1 MGRYIYKING
11 TAKMLCFWI
20 FCVFLIPHIIFYYI
34 SENKKTIKEDV
45 KCWIDCTV
53 RESHGKVFDLCFL
66 LTFYR
71 EYRNLF
77 YLRIGFWGFFLKW
90 YLRPLSSLMIETPSK
105 MVGAGTFIQH
115 GFATIIGA
123 EKIGR
128 NCWINQ
134 QVTIGF
140 NYSKKYGFGKPTIED
155 NVRISCGAK
164 VLGKITVGE
173 GSIIG
178 ANAVVVKDVPPHS
191 VVIPSPTM
199 VIKEQGE
206 SVYKKL

>member
-1 MGRYIYKING
+1 MGRNIYKING
-11 TAKMLCFWI
+11 TAKMLYFGI
-20 FCVFLIPHIIFYYI
+20 LCVFLIPHIILYYI
-34 SENKKTIKEDV
+34 SEKKTIEADVERWV
-45 KCWIDCTV
+45 KCTV
-53 RESHGKVFDLCFL
+53 KESHGTVLDLCFL
-66 LTFYR
+66 LTFFQ

-77 YLRIGFWGFFLKW
+77 YLRIGFWQFFLKW
-90 YLRPLSSLMIETPSK
+90 YIRPLSSLKIDTPSK
-105 MVGAGTFIQH
+105 MVSAGTFIQH
-115 GFATIIGA
+115 GFATIIVA

-140 NYSKKYGFGKPTIED
+140 NYSKKYGFGIPTIED